1 MKDSG
6 IKWIGKIPKEWEINK
21 IKYEYRIQ
29 TGFTPDTSNN
39 EYYTDE
45 NGYTWI
51 SIADMSNVDN
61 NGEIDE
67 SSIMIS
73 EKYINEKHPQ
83 IVKKGSLLYSFK
95 LSVGKVAF
103 AKKDLYTNE
112 AIASFNSDNYLR
124 YLYYAAFLIE
134 ENANI
139 NIYGAKILNQ
149 DLIKNSITIIPDK
162 KEQKLIA
169 SFLDGKVKKINEIIK
184 DLNNQV
190 NILKKYKKS
199 LITEIVTRG
208 LNPNAELKD
217 SGVDW
222 IGMIPKNWEYRKLK
236 YILKNN
242 CNNLKVGPFGSE
254 LSGDDFKDEGYWV
267 YNQRCVLDKNFDNTD
282 VYVNEQKFNEL
293 IGFKVF
299 SDDILITTRG
309 TIGKVAIV
317 PKNAKT
323 GILHPCLIRFV
334 VDNNLISNQLVEL
347 IFNESSIITEQIY
360 RQSNA
365 TTIEV
370 IYSYNLKEL
379 LLPIIPIEEQQQ
391 IVKYLEKKRREIDN
405 LISNKQMQIE
415 KMEKYKKSLIYEYVT
430 GKRRVKGAEE
440 LYG

>member
-1 MKDSG
+1 MAKMKDSG
-6 IKWIGKIPKEWEINK
+6 IKWIGKIPQEWEINK

-29 TGFTPDTSNN
+29 TGFTPDTSND

-51 SIADMSNVDN
+51 TIADMSKVDN

-67 SSIMIS
+67 SCIMIS

-149 DLIKNSITIIPDK
+149 DLIKNSITIIPAK

-184 DLNNQV
+184 DLNDQV
-190 NILKKYKKS
+190 NILNKYKKS
-199 LITEIVTRG
+199 LITETVLGENNVLSKKVIKTKIGYVISLLTDYHANGSYEVLNQHVTLLDDENYALMIRTTDLEKG
-208 LNPNAELKD
+208 DYINNVIYIDEDAYNFLSKSKVYGNEVIINKIGSAGKVYYMPVLNRPVSLAMNQFLLRFKEGID
-217 SGVDW
+217 S
-222 IGMIPKNWEYRKLK
+222 K
-236 YILKNN
+236 YIFYYLK
-242 CNNLKVGPFGSE
+242 
-254 LSGDDFKDEGYWV
+254 
-267 YNQRCVLDKNFDNTD
+267 T
-282 VYVNEQKFNEL
+282 KFAE
-293 IGFKVF
+293 
-299 SDDILITTRG
+299 
-309 TIGKVAIV
+309 
-317 PKNAKT
+317 
-323 GILHPCLIRFV
+323 
-334 VDNNLISNQLVEL
+334 
-347 IFNESSIITEQIY
+347 EQIAQ
-360 RQSNA
+360 RVQGA
-365 TTIEV
+365 VTLTITKDAV
-370 IYSYNLKEL
+370 RSIPLI
-379 LLPIIPIEEQQQ
+379 LPIQEEQQK
-391 IVKYLEKKRREIDN
+391 IVSFLDGKDYKIDKI
-405 LISNKQMQIE
+405 ISKKQMQIE

-430 GKRRVKGAEE
+430 GKKRVKGAEE

>member
-29 TGFTPDTSNN
+29 TGFTPDTSND

-184 DLNNQV
+184 DLNSQV
-190 NILKKYKKS
+190 NILKKYKKL
-199 LITEIVTRG
+199 LITETVTRG

-217 SGVDW
+217 SSVDW
-222 IGMIPKNWEYRKLK
+222 IEVIPKNWIENKIK
-236 YILKNN
+236 YIAKVNGRVGFKGYSKDDL
-242 CNNLKVGPFGSE
+242 VGP
-254 LSGDDFKDEGYWV
+254 DEGAYTIGGKHIST
-267 YNQRCVLDKNFDNTD
+267 NKLNLDEPEYISWEKYYESPEIMIHKN
-282 VYVNEQKFNEL
+282 
-293 IGFKVF
+293 
-299 SDDILITTRG
+299 DIIMAQRG
-309 TIGKVAIV
+309 TLGKV
-317 PKNAKT
+317 
-323 GILHPCLIRFV
+323 
-334 VDNNLISNQLVEL
+334 
-347 IFNESSIITEQIY
+347 
-360 RQSNA
+360 
-365 TTIEV
+365 V
-370 IYSYNLKEL
+370 I
-379 LLPIIPIEEQQQ
+379 IEEDIGEATINPSLVLLNKIVINNKFLYWIINSDVIRKNIDVVNTSTAVPMISQTQIGNFKICIPPREEQ
-391 IVKYLEKKRREIDN
+391 DEIVKYLDKKCDEIDN
-405 LISNKQMQIE
+405 IIVDKHTQIE

-430 GKRRVKGAEE
+430 GKKRVKGAEE